1 MEYNPELNK
10 VINIL
15 KDFCIYVS
23 REELELANNKS
34 QFDLQL
40 WQKKKIKEKLDAY
53 SQEQGFVI

>member
-10 VINIL
+10 VVNIL
-15 KDFCIYVS
+15 KDFCIYVNK
-23 REELELANNKS
+23 EELELVKNKS

>member
-10 VINIL
+10 VVKIL

-23 REELELANNKS
+23 REELELVKNKS

>member
-10 VINIL
+10 VVNIL

-23 REELELANNKS
+23 REELELVKNKS
-34 QFDLQL
+34 QFDLKL

>member
-10 VINIL
+10 VVNIL
-15 KDFCIYVS
+15 KDFCIYVG
-23 REELELANNKS
+23 REELELVKNKS

>member
-15 KDFCIYVS
+15 KDFCIYAS
-23 REELELANNKS
+23 KEELELVKNKS

>member
-10 VINIL
+10 VVNIL
-15 KDFCIYVS
+15 KDFCIYVG
-23 REELELANNKS
+23 REELELAKNKS

>member
-10 VINIL
+10 VANIL

-23 REELELANNKS
+23 REELELVKNKS